1 MDKDYGR
8 LEIRLAD
15 LLKEKGLNKFK
26 HMFLILLIVY
36 FFRIIKLL

>member
-15 LLKEKGLNKFK
+15 LLKEKGFK
-26 HMFLILLIVY
+26 QIQTVTQSRNELETD
-36 FFRIIKLL
+36 R